1 MIRNR
6 PPGRPRRCRWR
17 QARRPGGCGVCCAWG
32 ASRLGERT
40 GHSSV
45 RTVAAA
51 CSIRRP
57 TGIPLR
63 ASPLSRAHDLCRHPI
78 CTATPRKGR
87 IREMSNTVE
96 LTKENFDDIVP
107 GPEGKDFVFIDFW
120 AGWCGP
126 CRQFAPVYEKAA
138 ERHPDLVFAKVDTE
152 AQQELASAFGIQSI
166 PTLAIIREGVLVFS
180 QAGALPEPVF
190 EDLIGQARN
199 LDMTEV
205 KRKVAEEQ
213 AAEGQA

>member
-1 MIRNR
+1 M
-6 PPGRPRRCRWR
+6 
-17 QARRPGGCGVCCAWG
+17 
-32 ASRLGERT
+32 
-40 GHSSV
+40 SS
-45 RTVAAA
+45 
-51 CSIRRP
+51 
-57 TGIPLR
+57 
-63 ASPLSRAHDLCRHPI
+63 
-78 CTATPRKGR
+78 
-87 IREMSNTVE
+87 TVE

-107 GPEGKDFVFIDFW
+107 GPEGQDFVFIDFW

-180 QAGALPEPVF
+180 QPGALPETVF
-190 EDLIGQARN
+190 EDLIGQARG
-199 LDMTEV
+199 LDMAEV

-213 AAEGQA
+213 AAGGQA